1 MKDTYMDNYNNTY
14 SQIDTT
20 TSGQPRNVHLNVSLT
35 IISLF
40 FAEFI
45 LLLHKL
51 DLYACIYA
59 VLWCLFPRVYVPL
72 KMICSKTNDIPL
84 KEYIETLN
92 ANFWLTLSSS
102 LVTIITFCHFYQ

>member
-1 MKDTYMDNYNNTY
+1 MNNYNNTP

-20 TSGQPRNVHLNVSLT
+20 TSGQPRNIHLNFSLT
-35 IISLF
+35 VISFF
-40 FAEFI
+40 FAESI

-51 DLYACIYA
+51 DFYACIYA
-59 VLWCLFPRVYVPL
+59 VLWCLFPRLYVYT
-72 KMICSKTNDIPL
+72 KMICSKTNDILL
-84 KEYIETLN
+84 KEYIEILN